1 MDQRQQ
7 FGFTGDET
15 APTDSGFIQN
25 GFNDL
30 TKTEP
35 LTPLQSGFVDQN
47 FDGGNGFVP
56 GFGQNIDPDATLP
69 VSYPND
75 PSNFRPVAGWLV
87 SIDGPTRGRDY
98 VIRPGQN
105 TIGRAN
111 TNHIVITGDDTISRE
126 RECRIVFDPRS
137 RFFYFAPDNGASM
150 LRVNDNPEPVMMPVK
165 LNAYDVLTIGTT
177 KLMFVPLC
185 GEQFSWD
192 E

>member
-56 GFGQNIDPDATLP
+56 GFGQNIDPRT
-69 VSYPND
+69 
-75 PSNFRPVAGWLV
+75 PSSAPCAQR
-87 SIDGPTRGRDY
+87 SIRTPRCPCL
-98 VIRPGQN
+98 IRM
-105 TIGRAN
+105 T
-111 TNHIVITGDDTISRE
+111 
-126 RECRIVFDPRS
+126 PRTS
-137 RFFYFAPDNGASM
+137 VR
-150 LRVNDNPEPVMMPVK
+150 
-165 LNAYDVLTIGTT
+165 
-177 KLMFVPLC
+177 
-185 GEQFSWD
+185 
-192 E
+192 